1 MSVVFFFLLIVG
13 QFILKNFCERNISI
27 EDVIEKVLTER
38 ERSSRGIFLECFLW
52 VLLCIPKSDF
62 SSRSSPI
69 RGYTGN

>member
-13 QFILKNFCERNISI
+13 QFIEEFFERNISI
-27 EDVIEKVLTER
+27 EDVIERVLTER
-38 ERSSRGIFLECFLW
+38 ERSSTGIFLESFLW
-52 VLLCIPKSDF
+52 GVLLCIPKSDF